1 MTRHTFCVGSA
12 VFYFFLVYMT
22 PEATSNLGSSSSGVS
37 FKGGA
42 ARGAL
47 LRGQASLEGRLWRGW
62 RIDGVDNLLP
72 PLMIGRLTSR
82 DPGPFHLSVAGKKIH
97 PAGGVDWW
105 ISTPSSI
112 FPLPLITWIVLPVNC
127 ELFPFSKTPCLEY
140 VYIRRK
146 MGSAFKWGNRVKIF
160 FPPQQTRMRRGHFR
174 IRRP

>member
-1 MTRHTFCVGSA
+1 MNCNRRIFLSA
-12 VFYFFLVYMT
+12 SRWLLVVPDSRFVFFLILFFLKKSKTWSWLDTHFVWVWRFYFFLVYMT

-37 FKGGA
+37 FRGGA

-62 RIDGVDNLLP
+62 RIDGVDNPPP

-105 ISTPSSI
+105 ISTPSSV
-112 FPLPLITWIVLPVNC
+112 FPLPFTTCIVLPVNC
-127 ELFPFSKTPCLEY
+127 ELFPL
-140 VYIRRK
+140 
-146 MGSAFKWGNRVKIF
+146 
-160 FPPQQTRMRRGHFR
+160 
-174 IRRP
+174 